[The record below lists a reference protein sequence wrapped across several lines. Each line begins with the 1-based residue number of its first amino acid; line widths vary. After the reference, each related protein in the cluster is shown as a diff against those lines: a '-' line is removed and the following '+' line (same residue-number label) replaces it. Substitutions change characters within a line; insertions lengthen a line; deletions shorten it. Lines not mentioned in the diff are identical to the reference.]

1 MVQKLDYGYIMD
13 ITSKMVIAKKVIL
26 GCVARRQLIKPR
38 TEARRASR
46 YQVHGR
52 RSRRL
57 RNPKPRVKKKA
68 CKVKGD
74 RVENSYGTSRITT

>member
-1 MVQKLDYGYIMD
+1 MVQELDYGYMMD
-13 ITSKMVIAKKVIL
+13 ITSKTNIAKVIL
-26 GCVARRQLIKPR
+26 GCVAQRQLIKPR

-74 RVENSYGTSRITT
+74 QVENGYDTSRITT